1 MPSLGGRAAPRHR
14 RQRGGHAAVSARS
27 ASQLL
32 LSLRESQPPR
42 AGRCW
47 THTLQALQG
56 CAAQKTQRGRGRR
69 LVRVHKVQ
77 RHARLAA
84 VSALEAPAVRK
95 IKKIYSLRRA
105 APERNLEVLVPN
117 GAGKR

>member
-1 MPSLGGRAAPRHR
+1 MPSLGGRAAPHHR
-14 RQRGGHAAVSARS
+14 RQRGGHAAVSALS

-32 LSLRESQPPR
+32 LSLRKASRHEQVE
-42 AGRCW
+42 AGP
-47 THTLQALQG
+47 TG
-56 CAAQKTQRGRGRR
+56 CKLSRAAQRKKTQRGRGRR

-95 IKKIYSLRRA
+95 IKKFYSLRRA
-105 APERNLEVLVPN
+105 APERNLEVSVPN